1 MLFPKQPIFDRRCRL
16 EQRAGGITIGL
27 ALIMRHLVA
36 GMKTMLSA
44 TNRAVS
50 LPSYSAKEISYPAR
64 GKKRLVS
71 HAAHIAVSVPK
82 SALLSFVKTWRENFF
97 VSMRNENFLAPR
109 FSERSPGKILVR
121 KYPKARL

>member
-64 GKKRLVS
+64 GKKTTRESCCSHCRLGSKIGSIVVRKNV
-71 HAAHIAVSVPK
+71 A
-82 SALLSFVKTWRENFF
+82 RENF
-97 VSMRNENFLAPR
+97 R
-109 FSERSPGKILVR
+109 FG
-121 KYPKARL
+121 A